1 MVAASRARLGL
12 YIFGR
17 VSLFKNCYE
26 LQPTFKLLTQRPN
39 DLHLILNET
48 YPCSRKAGAAIRGK
62 KLIMKN
68 MSEMAEYV
76 YKHFMNK
83 IGELQEEFNAA
94 QKLLEVPV
102 EEPVQQME
110 VVQEKQEDLPF
121 VPIPIQNEVDESIL
135 AVIAEKKLD
144 SKDEETET
152 ELIPA
157 ADIDGDSEVVRKAP
171 ETIEVIDEGDTEMKD
186 VQDTPVAPLTP
197 VAPVT
202 PVADE
207 QMEQ

>member
-1 MVAASRARLGL
+1 
-12 YIFGR
+12 
-17 VSLFKNCYE
+17 
-26 LQPTFKLLTQRPN
+26 
-39 DLHLILNET
+39 
-48 YPCSRKAGAAIRGK
+48 
-62 KLIMKN
+62 
-68 MSEMAEYV
+68 MAEYV

-94 QKLLEVPV
+94 QKLREVPV